1 MTSSPNDGGRAAPP
15 DPVRPGP
22 RRADDRRVA
31 VASVVIAAGFLLVAA
46 AAALAGATG
55 AATVPPW
62 LPLHLAL
69 AGGASTAIAG
79 VMPFF
84 VAALAAGHPAPL
96 RLRVAAVA
104 LVAVGAA
111 LVSVRG
117 VAPST
122 GVLPV
127 IGGCVYLAGVGA
139 VALTV
144 RASGRTGLMMRRP
157 IVIAGYSLALLNV
170 AIGASLGT
178 LAAAGW
184 LPVIDRWAEL
194 RPAHAW
200 TNVIGFVSLVIIST
214 LLHFL
219 PTVLG
224 TRIVPRASAILAV
237 LAPAVAAPLVVTGQL
252 TGLEAVAGGGAVVAM
267 TGAGALALEAS
278 RVYRTRGTWT
288 TDPAW
293 HRMAGM
299 GLLAGVGWF
308 ALGTGLASALVL
320 AAALGLIGSGEAWS
334 SALVAAP
341 LALGWAVQ
349 VLIASWTHL
358 LPSIG
363 PGGPVEHAVQREVLG
378 RAATPRL
385 VALNA
390 GAALLAVGW
399 PLGIGALAGAGALL
413 AAGAVVLSVGL
424 AASALRA
431 RARVRPAGVRWP
443 G

>member
-1 MTSSPNDGGRAAPP
+1 M
-15 DPVRPGP
+15 
-22 RRADDRRVA
+22 
-31 VASVVIAAGFLLVAA
+31 
-46 AAALAGATG
+46 
-55 AATVPPW
+55 
-62 LPLHLAL
+62 
-69 AGGASTAIAG
+69 
-79 VMPFF
+79 
-84 VAALAAGHPAPL
+84 
-96 RLRVAAVA
+96 
-104 LVAVGAA
+104 
-111 LVSVRG
+111 
-117 VAPST
+117 
-122 GVLPV
+122 
-127 IGGCVYLAGVGA
+127 
-139 VALTV
+139 
-144 RASGRTGLMMRRP
+144 
-157 IVIAGYSLALLNV
+157 
-170 AIGASLGT
+170 
-178 LAAAGW
+178 
-184 LPVIDRWAEL
+184 
-194 RPAHAW
+194 
-200 TNVIGFVSLVIIST
+200 
-214 LLHFL
+214 
-219 PTVLG
+219 LG

-237 LAPAVAAPLVVTGQL
+237 LAPAVAVPLVVTGQL

-267 TGAGALALEAS
+267 IGAGALALEAS
-278 RVYRTRGTWT
+278 RVYRARGTWT

-308 ALGTGLASALVL
+308 AVGTGLASALVL
-320 AAALGLIGSGEAWS
+320 AAALGLIRSGEAWS

-349 VLIASWTHL
+349 VLIASWPHL

-399 PLGIGALAGAGALL
+399 PLEIGALAGAGALL

-431 RARVRPAGVRWP
+431 RARVRVRARRP